1 MSILAHSRGSTTR
14 EQMKNCFCRHH
25 SPRNK
30 SRRHHKHRSCDHTV
44 INFSNKLK
52 HVLHIPSTRL
62 SKEPKTFLRPRTFGD
77 PESSKR
83 TPSQANNDALWQ
95 YTCAFSP
102 SFLTYQWSYGSF
114 NIFSAHV
121 ARVNQSIDTV
131 MLRGCGIQNS
141 HTSALPT
148 GTVASP
154 NYKRVFF

>member
-62 SKEPKTFLRPRTFGD
+62 SKEPKTFFKTTDVRRPGEFEKNPLSSEQWCSLTIHMCIFTFFLDISVILRQF
-77 PESSKR
+77 
-83 TPSQANNDALWQ
+83 Q
-95 YTCAFSP
+95 YIQCSCGAC
-102 SFLTYQWSYGSF
+102 
-114 NIFSAHV
+114 
-121 ARVNQSIDTV
+121 QSIYWHCHAAGMWDSKQPYFGPPHRYSGLT
-131 MLRGCGIQNS
+131 
-141 HTSALPT
+141 
-148 GTVASP
+148 
-154 NYKRVFF
+154 